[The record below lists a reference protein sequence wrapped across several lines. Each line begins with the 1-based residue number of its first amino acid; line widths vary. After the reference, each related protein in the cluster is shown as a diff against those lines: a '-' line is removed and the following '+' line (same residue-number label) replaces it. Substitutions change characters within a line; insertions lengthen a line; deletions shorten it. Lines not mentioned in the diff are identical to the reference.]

1 MLRFPA
7 KIIRYFFNVVV
18 KLFRSAEEDFGNYS
32 CVASNLMGTSR
43 YCTDARDDDE
53 VTFEIFLRIV
63 L

>member
-43 YCTDARDDDE
+43 YGTDARDDGE
-53 VTFEIFLRIV
+53 VSFEIFLRIV

>member
-1 MLRFPA
+1 MLLF
-7 KIIRYFFNVVV
+7 